1 MRTFEAIMHFHDYW
15 IRKIMEDT
23 TLIKKYSE
31 LLEFYE
37 HDLIEDYDSTDSE
50 LTIVQMW
57 RKECELLNEFAAITK
72 EKEKESKE

>member
-15 IRKIMEDT
+15 IRKIMEDG

-50 LTIVQMW
+50 LSILQMW
-57 RKECELLNEFAAITK
+57 RKECELLNAFAAMK
-72 EKEKESKE
+72 KEKESKD